1 MIKNLSF
8 AGILKVNDENSR
20 QDPDPNPD
28 PDPLVRGMVPLQN
41 VMDPQ
46 PLLREK
52 ANHDELRTMRIE
64 HATSVAT
71 HKELRLQAEAELCRR
86 VIQYR
91 GEQTGRTIAHLM
103 GLSLGPAGAGL
114 VARLVSQLN
123 QHAAALVAA
132 KDEVDALLQEQVRRL
147 AADPDLMLSLDYDLR
162 RVELPALGGELAPL
176 LLSVSIHPSP
186 PAVPFPG
193 FGAPSVPPPGYLV
206 VDNRPGAPPGL
217 PPVRPN
223 LLPRPSSFGKQ
234 HIFIRYPYSNLVRY
248 CDAQRSP
255 FIFCQLNICAGT
267 IREWYISK

>member
-1 MIKNLSF
+1 
-8 AGILKVNDENSR
+8 
-20 QDPDPNPD
+20 
-28 PDPLVRGMVPLQN
+28 
-41 VMDPQ
+41 MDPQ

-114 VARLVSQLN
+114 VARLVGQLN
-123 QHAAALVAA
+123 QYAAALVAA

-162 RVELPALGGELAPL
+162 RVELPPLGGELAPL
-176 LLSVSIHPSP
+176 LLSVSVHPSP
-186 PAVPFPG
+186 PSVPFPG
-193 FGAPSVPPPGYLV
+193 FGAGPPSVPPPGYLV
-206 VDNRPGAPPGL
+206 ESRPGAPPPGL
-217 PPVRPN
+217 PVRPH

-234 HIFIRYPYSNLVRY
+234 ATHIH
-248 CDAQRSP
+248 
-255 FIFCQLNICAGT
+255 
-267 IREWYISK
+267 